1 MINFDSHAASAAAK
15 IVSAANNSKVKM
27 SDLDNQVT
35 TAMNILTEQGIYA
48 MCLWL
53 KEKKYEHITKSLNNF
68 FKEPENP
75 LYLKNNLPGHEACLE
90 LTSSLKSM
98 FLARQLIELILTYA
112 RHMAK
117 AEKG

>member
-1 MINFDSHAASAAAK
+1 MINFDSLAVAAAAR
-15 IVSAANNSKVKM
+15 IIFAADKKKVKM

-53 KEKKYEHITKSLNNF
+53 KEKKYEHIASPLNNF
-68 FKEPENP
+68 FKEPQNP